1 VSALDAD
8 PATEAARRSRE
19 VKASLGLVVTAF
31 LWGTMVAFTGD
42 LLHVYDP
49 FVIATVRYVIAA
61 PTLLL
66 LAGWL
71 ERGNVAAA
79 PVPIGRV
86 LVLGGVGM
94 TGFATCYTYGIR
106 WSDPITAAAILAL
119 NPVVSVLMQWLLD
132 GIRTSLRLMPGIA
145 LATIGAVMVGIGRPN
160 AAPGDLHGGELLL
173 VAGAVMWAWYS
184 LRAQTWLA
192 GTGMSQLRLSAAT
205 TAAGAFWLVVVL
217 GISVGL
223 GDTRLPTEAPSPIAA
238 GQLLWLGVL
247 STAAAIAIWNA
258 GVAALGVGV
267 ASLFANLSPVFAVG
281 MSMALGVQPSLAQI
295 VGGVVVIAGVGWVQ
309 LVKLR
314 GG

>member
-1 VSALDAD
+1 MTTRQIE
-8 PATEAARRSRE
+8 PAIDAARRTRE
-19 VKASLGLVVTAF
+19 VRASLGLAVTAF

-42 LLHVYDP
+42 LLRLYDP

-61 PTLLL
+61 PTLML
-66 LAGWL
+66 LAAWL
-71 ERGNVAAA
+71 ERDKAVSA
-79 PVPIGRV
+79 PIPIGRV
-86 LVLGGVGM
+86 LLLGGIGM

-119 NPVVSVLMQWLLD
+119 SPVVSVLVQWLLD
-132 GIRTSLRLMPGIA
+132 GVRTPARLMPGIA

-173 VAGAVMWAWYS
+173 VAGTVMWAWYS

-205 TAAGAFWLVVVL
+205 TTAGAFWLVL
-217 GISVGL
+217 AFGISVAL
-223 GDTRLPTEAPSPIAA
+223 GDTHLPAHAPGLVQA
-238 GQLLWLGVL
+238 GQLVWLGVL

-258 GVAALGVGV
+258 GVAVLGVGV

-281 MSMALGVQPSLAQI
+281 TSMALGVQPSLAQI
-295 VGGVVVIAGVGWVQ
+295 VGGAVVIAGVVWVQ
-309 LVKLR
+309 VQRLR
-314 GG
+314 AA